1 VVSQRYRRVS
11 RLKPPVRGSP
21 LPLIQ
26 RDLNPVEE
34 SGDLP
39 VGKPPAASQTQV
51 KILIDTG
58 IRDFKQNI
66 EMEIRATATHF
77 KLGWDGLPSVY
88 LKMPWN

>member
-1 VVSQRYRRVS
+1 
-11 RLKPPVRGSP
+11 
-21 LPLIQ
+21 
-26 RDLNPVEE
+26 
-34 SGDLP
+34 
-39 VGKPPAASQTQV
+39 V

-77 KLGWDGLPSVY
+77 KLAGTASPSVY